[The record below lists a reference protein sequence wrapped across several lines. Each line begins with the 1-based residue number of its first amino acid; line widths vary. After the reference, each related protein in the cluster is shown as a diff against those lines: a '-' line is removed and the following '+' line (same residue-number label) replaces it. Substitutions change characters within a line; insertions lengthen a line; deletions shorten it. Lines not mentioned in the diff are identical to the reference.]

1 MGNVGSSC
9 PRVHCRGT
17 LDVTSNDA
25 CTEIRVAV
33 LGEWM
38 PSQLAD
44 VLALQRAEE
53 PDTAIALVECAAN
66 ASAHEPTGGRFD
78 FAVSA
83 SEVQWPGWVCEALWH
98 DTLAVAVAKRSHL
111 LAYREVP
118 CHELSKQPLI
128 CVQSAA
134 GESWHAQAHRPLED
148 RPQGEGQK
156 VGTFDMAMTLVAA
169 GYGVTIAPTARLAGY
184 QCKGVAVRPLAD
196 APMIVTAYLLRPST
210 SLNERQDRF
219 AQRARSVS

>member
-1 MGNVGSSC
+1 M
-9 PRVHCRGT
+9 
-17 LDVTSNDA
+17 TSNDA

-44 VLALQRAEE
+44 ALALQRAEE
-53 PDTAIALVECAAN
+53 PETAIALVECAATL
-66 ASAHEPTGGRFD
+66 SAHEPTDSRFD

-83 SEVQWPGWVCEALWH
+83 NEVQWPGWVCEPLWH

-128 CVQSAA
+128 CVQSTA
-134 GESWHAQAHRPLED
+134 GKPWHAQAHRLLED
-148 RPQGEGQK
+148 KPQGEGQK
-156 VGTFDMAMTLVAA
+156 VRTFDMAMTLVAA
-169 GYGVTIAPTARLAGY
+169 GYGVVIAPTARLVGY
-184 QCKGVAVRPLAD
+184 QCKGIFARPLVD
-196 APMIVTAYLLRPST
+196 APTIVIAYLLRPSI
-210 SLNERQDRF
+210 SLTEPQERF
-219 AQRARSVS
+219 AQRARSVP

>member
-1 MGNVGSSC
+1 M
-9 PRVHCRGT
+9 
-17 LDVTSNDA
+17 TSNDNA

-38 PSQLAD
+38 PFQLAD

-53 PDTAIALVECAAN
+53 PETAIALVECAAT
-66 ASAHEPTGGRFD
+66 ASAHEPAGGSFD

-83 SEVQWPGWVCEALWH
+83 NEVQWPGWVCEPLWH

-128 CVQSAA
+128 CVQSIVS
-134 GESWHAQAHRPLED
+134 ESWHEQAHRLLED
-148 RPQGEGQK
+148 RPQGQGQK
-156 VGTFDMAMTLVAA
+156 VGTFEMAMTLVAA
-169 GYGVTIAPTARLAGY
+169 GYGVTTAPAARLAGY
-184 QCKGVAVRPLAD
+184 QCKGVAVRPLAG
-196 APMIVTAYLLRPST
+196 APMIVIAYFLRPRT
-210 SLNERQDRF
+210 SLNEPQERF
-219 AQRARSVS
+219 ARRARAAS

>member
-1 MGNVGSSC
+1 M
-9 PRVHCRGT
+9 
-17 LDVTSNDA
+17 TSNDT

-44 VLALQRAEE
+44 ALALQRAEE
-53 PDTAIALVECAAN
+53 PETAIALVECAAT
-66 ASAHEPTGGRFD
+66 ASAHEPIGGHFD

-83 SEVQWPGWVCEALWH
+83 NEVQWPGWVCEPLWH

-118 CHELSKQPLI
+118 YHELSKQSLI
-128 CVQSAA
+128 CVQSTA
-134 GESWHAQAHRPLED
+134 GEPWHAQAHRLLED
-148 RPQGEGQK
+148 RPQGQYQK

-169 GYGVTIAPTARLAGY
+169 GYGVAIAPTARLAGY
-184 QCKGVAVRPLAD
+184 QCRGIAVRPLAD
-196 APMIVTAYLLRPST
+196 APMIVIAHLLHFDTVLS
-210 SLNERQDRF
+210 ECQERF
-219 AQRARSVS
+219 AVRVRSVS

>member
-1 MGNVGSSC
+1 M
-9 PRVHCRGT
+9 
-17 LDVTSNDA
+17 TSNDA

-44 VLALQRAEE
+44 VLALQRTEE
-53 PDTAIALVECAAN
+53 PETAIALVECAAE
-66 ASAHEPTGGRFD
+66 ASAHEPTGGSFD

-83 SEVQWPGWVCEALWH
+83 NEVQWSGWVCEPLWY

-128 CVQSAA
+128 CVQSTA
-134 GESWHAQAHRPLED
+134 GEPWHGQAHRPLED
-148 RPQGEGQK
+148 RPQAEGKK

-169 GYGVTIAPTARLAGY
+169 GYGVTIAPTARLTGY
-184 QCKGVAVRPLAD
+184 QCKGIAVRPLAD
-196 APMIVTAYLLRPST
+196 APMIVTAYLLQPGAAMS
-210 SLNERQDRF
+210 ECQERF
-219 AQRARSVS
+219 AGRVRSVS